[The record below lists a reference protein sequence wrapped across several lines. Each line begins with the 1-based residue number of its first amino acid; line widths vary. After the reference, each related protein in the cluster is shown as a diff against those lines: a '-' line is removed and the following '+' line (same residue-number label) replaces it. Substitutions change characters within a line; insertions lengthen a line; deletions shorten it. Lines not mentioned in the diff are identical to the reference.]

1 MLEVSTNRWFSEET
15 TNSPRLT
22 PSKLPPES
30 YTSSPS
36 RIPKL
41 VFGTAI
47 RNTTPPVSASNSHVH
62 RPNDLPG
69 YLRIPIPSPSR
80 GHPAKALSIQTSRN
94 AVERGLP
101 VQTPISHENILGQ
114 KIKMLT
120 SNSLPTARFF
130 NGQPSHYKLEEYDD
144 EDENE
149 DDTPLGYPYD
159 TCTDILMFAREY
171 LCGML
176 DLVMTWLEK
185 RRGMRAST

>member
-15 TNSPRLT
+15 ISSPRLKT
-22 PSKLPPES
+22 SKLPPES
-30 YTSSPS
+30 SASSPS
-36 RIPKL
+36 RLPKL
-41 VFGTAI
+41 VFTTAI
-47 RNTTPPVSASNSHVH
+47 WNATPPVTASSSSVH

-80 GHPAKALSIQTSRN
+80 GQPAKTLSIQTSRN
-94 AVERGLP
+94 TVEQGLP
-101 VQTPISHENILGQ
+101 THTPISYANTVGQ

-120 SNSLPTARFF
+120 SDSLPTTRFF
-130 NGQPSHYKLEEYDD
+130 YGQPSHYKLEEYDNK
-144 EDENE
+144 DENE

-159 TCTDILMFAREY
+159 TYTDILIFAREY

-176 DLVMTWLEK
+176 DLVMTWFEK